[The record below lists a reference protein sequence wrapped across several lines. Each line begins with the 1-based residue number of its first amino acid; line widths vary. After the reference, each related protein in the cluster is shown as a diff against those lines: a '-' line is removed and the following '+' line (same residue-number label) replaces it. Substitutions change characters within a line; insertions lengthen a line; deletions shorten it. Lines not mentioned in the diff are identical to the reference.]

1 MWSMKEQKWNPL
13 EGEEVM
19 ELDEDISQFN
29 DEDTISFKTPMS
41 MITLEQ
47 WVEKLNATGWVK
59 KDTEYFKKYI
69 K

>member
-1 MWSMKEQKWNPL
+1 MKEQKWNPL

-47 WVEKLNATGWVK
+47 WVEKLNATNISLDYLVHPH
-59 KDTEYFKKYI
+59 FL
-69 K
+69 